1 MFKISQGKEGRAGAN
16 QRILTVRGRR
26 GAALALVFVALALL
40 LPRPFCDLAFAA
52 ASQSKTAP
60 ALTTIVH
67 GVAGHADAV
76 TQSSEA
82 CCANIS
88 DGTVVSPAGPLVPWL
103 PDVSLGAALFVLAAL
118 PLFARPRH
126 AARFRLA
133 ALPERHFYARSARI
147 LR

>member
-1 MFKISQGKEGRAGAN
+1 MFKILQGKEGRAVTNLCAS
-16 QRILTVRGRR
+16 TARGPR

-52 ASQSKTAP
+52 ASQSKAAP
-60 ALTTIVH
+60 GVTTIVH
-67 GVAGHADAV
+67 GVAGHAD
-76 TQSSEA
+76 TITPSSEA

-88 DGTVVSPAGPLVPWL
+88 DGTLVNPAGPLIPWL
-103 PDVSLGAALFVLAAL
+103 PDVPLGAALFVLAAL

-126 AARFRLA
+126 AVRCRLA
-133 ALPERHFYARSARI
+133 APPERHFYARSARI